1 MNKNLDIKNKRI
13 LLIAPHPDDEV
24 IACGGFIAK
33 YHNQIDVLCINSSGV
48 KYNTDSYSAE
58 EIAQIRCNEFKEV
71 MKQANVHDYDITKIW
86 GTPPMIEKIELN
98 IEHYMTRFNFS
109 SYDIIL
115 VPHSDDNHI
124 EHKYV
129 GNILLKKILKK
140 QKYKKNLIIMRYELW
155 TPMLFPNYYEDIT
168 DFIDDKIRLINL
180 YKSRL
185 PSHYAERILG
195 LNKYRTLTSYFFNS
209 EKFVEAYFIESV
221 KNYMEND
228 KMKIFK
234 KIFSITNEYSNHK
247 KHKVITFFNL
257 KFKFRVKEKR
267 NAQNACGC
275 RERESNPS
283 NCL

>member
-1 MNKNLDIKNKRI
+1 MKNKQKKIIGLVLSFAI
-13 LLIAPHPDDEV
+13 L
-24 IACGGFIAK
+24 F
-33 YHNQIDVLCINSSGV
+33 
-48 KYNTDSYSAE
+48 
-58 EIAQIRCNEFKEV
+58 
-71 MKQANVHDYDITKIW
+71 
-86 GTPPMIEKIELN
+86 GT
-98 IEHYMTRFNFS
+98 
-109 SYDIIL
+109 
-115 VPHSDDNHI
+115 
-124 EHKYV
+124 V
-129 GNILLKKILKK
+129 GNAVIS
-140 QKYKKNLIIMRYELW
+140 YASESSS
-155 TPMLFPNYYEDIT
+155 TNYYEDIT